1 MQPASRDGHDRAE
14 HVSPEILA
22 AAAPVQSSLQQTFE
36 GRSHTEIARLI
47 AKDHGW
53 LIFGDM
59 LLATDGLVIADSL
72 EAAAAGMLALE
83 WFHPSGIAI
92 NWHAF
97 GSTKPTNPGTLE
109 TAVRRIQAINRTAG
123 TASDSF
129 PPGYL
134 DDLRQ
139 DWPK

>member
-72 EAAAAGMLALE
+72 EAAMK
-83 WFHPSGIAI
+83 PSSCWPDSA
-92 NWHAF
+92 
-97 GSTKPTNPGTLE
+97 SRTLFCGN
-109 TAVRRIQAINRTAG
+109 T
-123 TASDSF
+123 D
-129 PPGYL
+129 
-134 DDLRQ
+134 
-139 DWPK
+139 